1 MTEGEAARRIQIVWR
16 AYSAN
21 QLIIKMVKNMYEKH
35 WHHER
40 SAYYYFNT
48 ATKESR
54 WTKPILLGDH
64 DVEPTT
70 EQPEVI
76 VLALEDGNNQEDERQ
91 PLFTPS
97 DYDTESDAEE
107 SKEKQRWLREEATAE
122 ERMEFSAIVEKR
134 VERRKRRSFKKQKK
148 AAKAIANVWRTYRA
162 KQDVTALLR
171 SIYEKIWNEKHS
183 SFYWFNKSTGV
194 STWTRPV
201 LLGKIGDVTPRFE
214 YDDGVLQ

>member
-1 MTEGEAARRIQIVWR
+1 MTEKEAVRRIQNIWR

-21 QLIIKMVKNMYEKH
+21 LMIIRMVKMIYEKH
-35 WHHER
+35 WDEEKH
-40 SAYYYFNT
+40 AYFYFNT

-54 WTKPILLGDH
+54 WTKPLLLGDH
-64 DVEPTT
+64 DVEPST
-70 EQPEVI
+70 EQLQIREEKV
-76 VLALEDGNNQEDERQ
+76 VEKEEKG

-107 SKEKQRWLREEATAE
+107 SMTRQKWLREEATAE

-134 VERRKRRSFKKQKK
+134 VERRKQRMYKRKKK

-162 KQDVTALLR
+162 QQDVTALLR
-171 SIYEKIWNEKHS
+171 SIYEKVWNEKHS
-183 SFYWFNKSTGV
+183 AFYWFNKTTGE
-194 STWTRPV
+194 STWVRPA

-214 YDDGVLQ
+214 YDDGV